1 MSESSF
7 SSLPLHPSLIS
18 NLESLKFDS
27 MTPIQGLTL
36 PPLLEGKDV
45 IGQAKTGSGKTAAF
59 GLCLLQKLKVKQF
72 RVQTLVLCPTRE
84 LADQVAREL
93 RQLGRAIHN
102 IKILTLYGG
111 TAFGPQVGSLEHGAH
126 IIVGTPGRVEEHLR
140 KKNLDLT
147 NLTSF
152 VLDEADRMLEMG
164 FAPTIDEIIKY
175 LPEKRQNILFSATF
189 PAEIQ
194 KLSNRI
200 MNNPLNLKIDSTHD
214 LSLIHI

>member
-1 MSESSF
+1 
-7 SSLPLHPSLIS
+7 
-18 NLESLKFDS
+18 

-102 IKILTLYGG
+102 IKILTLWKS
-111 TAFGPQVGSLEHGAH
+111 V
-126 IIVGTPGRVEEHLR
+126 V
-140 KKNLDLT
+140 
-147 NLTSF
+147 
-152 VLDEADRMLEMG
+152 
-164 FAPTIDEIIKY
+164 
-175 LPEKRQNILFSATF
+175 
-189 PAEIQ
+189 
-194 KLSNRI
+194 
-200 MNNPLNLKIDSTHD
+200 
-214 LSLIHI
+214 